1 MYFYSYFLF
10 NQEAQSKTSQTANVH
25 VTLGLMMPPAHPRLN
40 HLFSQIAH
48 FVKVARKRQKVKTE
62 LRKHILVS
70 QLVHLNRKEKLGSRL
85 AEQLGIGQKE

>member
-1 MYFYSYFLF
+1 MF
-10 NQEAQSKTSQTANVH
+10 NQEAQPKKSQTANVH
-25 VTLGLMMPPAHPRLN
+25 VTLGLMMPPAHPKVGLN
-40 HLFSQIAH
+40 HLFSQIVN

-70 QLVHLNRKEKLGSRL
+70 QLVNLNRKEKLGSRL